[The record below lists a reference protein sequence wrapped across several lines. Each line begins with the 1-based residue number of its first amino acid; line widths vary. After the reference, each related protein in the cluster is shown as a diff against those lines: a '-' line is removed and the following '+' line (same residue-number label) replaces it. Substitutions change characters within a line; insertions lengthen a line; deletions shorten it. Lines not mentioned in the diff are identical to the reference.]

1 MFSIPAAIKE
11 EIERV
16 FGQPL
21 KYPADCQRL
30 ALSVRDTL
38 NETIGVTTLKR
49 LFGFVSDVI
58 EPRRSTLDILAKYC
72 GFDDYEEMKKAVS
85 GAGDSDFEKEPDI
98 KASSLLKDSIV
109 GFQYLPDRKVK
120 LRYLGESEFEVLLS
134 ENSSLKEGDVITVS
148 SFLEN
153 SPLIVSKVMRDS
165 SDLGRYTAGK
175 ASGIFSLY
183 LKEPDSD
190 ASYS

>member
-1 MFSIPAAIKE
+1 MFSIPAVIKL

-21 KYPADCQRL
+21 KYPADCHRL
-30 ALSVRDTL
+30 ALSIRESL

-49 LFGFVSDVI
+49 LFGFVSDVM
-58 EPRRSTLDILAKYC
+58 EPRHSTLDILAKYC
-72 GFDDYEEMKKAVS
+72 GFADYDEMKRVAA
-85 GAGDSDFEKEPDI
+85 GAGDSNFEQEPDI
-98 KASSLLKDSIV
+98 NVCSLVPGSIV
-109 GFQYLPDRKVK
+109 GFEYLPDRKVK

-134 ENSSLKEGDVITVS
+134 ENSSLKTGDIITVS

-153 SPLIVSKVMRDS
+153 SPLIVSNVMRDS

-175 ASGIFSLY
+175 TSGIFSLY
-183 LKEPDSD
+183 LEEPDLD
-190 ASYS
+190 ASNS